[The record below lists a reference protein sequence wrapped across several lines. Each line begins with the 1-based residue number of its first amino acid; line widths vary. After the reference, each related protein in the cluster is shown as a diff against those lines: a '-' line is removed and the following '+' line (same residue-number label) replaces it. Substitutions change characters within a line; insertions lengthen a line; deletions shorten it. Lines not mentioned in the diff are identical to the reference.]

1 MTKAGVHVKP
11 EVAPVRNSAEA
22 LLGGRRP
29 DAGLFEA
36 VQKLVSETLEPPS
49 DLHAS
54 ADYRREVAGVLAR
67 RALSLA
73 WKRASDA

>member
-1 MTKAGVHVKP
+1 MAFCGAGDT
-11 EVAPVRNSAEA
+11 PVRVERAEA

-29 DAGLFEA
+29 DAGLFAA

-67 RALSLA
+67 RALTLA
-73 WKRASDA
+73 WKRASDG